1 MSLQIAV
8 AHTGQRFDADPVGFN
23 SVDALKQWIATVV
36 DIPPEH
42 QILLT
47 PRGKHVK
54 LQTLLTEKDLFVYDR
69 ELSAA
74 SQAASTEA
82 PLPEPLAPD
91 DPPDTLSSHT
101 DLRAWQTLF
110 QARRDWAYAVLEQ
123 SLAMSRAAS
132 QTFAEQATIEK
143 ATQAAVGNPGAHVK
157 GLEQKHREAK
167 EWFDGVEKEA
177 LENLRRLD
185 ADYGQ
190 LGAIPAK
197 GEFIQFLAK
206 ELRSAPTVQSVR
218 KSSSAG
224 RAMSLQ
230 DFLDFDSIKQATGV
244 SKSVRESFKK
254 HLADMGA
261 QVESIGDEYN
271 DLLGAAGQS
280 QSRSLV
286 DDAEEPP
293 RLYNEID
300 LVVKKVNSDLGHVMG
315 LPSDPKSVASVSKMA
330 LLHTRNFLPA
340 IKEYS
345 IEMSDLVRRSV
356 EQKNNA
362 ALGAVESMRGV
373 ADIGSNIARLHAELD
388 NINLPQEGMAAFE
401 LISLVGRLP
410 FVYGTLM
417 VESVRRREWAEKMQ
431 RDTSSLAEEM
441 ATFQEEEDR
450 RRKKWLKQV
459 LDVVNLEAVQT
470 SPSGFEM
477 NIQPEKSWPEVT
489 RDELNSYHKIL
500 QGLEGQS
507 TEAETL
513 AQTIKDLDRPTRQQ
527 VKRAKAFKMGSVHEP
542 AFGKNSQLVLR
553 GDDELRV
560 LKEANVKLEDELR
573 GSKSRVRRLED
584 VLHRQNHI
592 NRLSIGGGMP
602 SFGPQSLADPSTP
615 TIEAPSPVP
624 MVDHSRRSSVSS
636 RRFSTNQG
644 QDDKRRIVC
653 LEQELAAEK
662 EARASLEKEAQAKK
676 GEESALQK
684 QINEAVSTK
693 AELMENMKAQQKEFV
708 DERRSLEQEIQVYK
722 SKIEEAEDELD
733 RVLGS
738 RDHERTGVNA
748 KTQELVAE
756 IERVRRHA
764 AEQSK
769 EANKRVADIRAE
781 LEERKRVHDEQYQS
795 LSNAFTYLQ
804 PATTVPSNTQLLV
817 RHIEVLAERS
827 SDHLHALQQAVAMAK
842 AENESACRTANEQEM
857 ALKSKL
863 ANEETTTLSLREQL
877 DKANAKV
884 TSISTELDE
893 ERQHLHDLR
902 AKFAEGE
909 TGSEALRKR
918 VEEEEEKLGRLQI
931 ELAEERGHSNSLDV
945 ELMHL
950 QKKILKYEEFD
961 SSRTHERLR
970 RAKELSKRVYSQ
982 QDRLLR
988 LVDSLGYAI
997 AFEDGTMT
1005 LHRATKAGNSTTLS
1019 DTIGLS
1025 RSTTTPSPTPL
1036 KQQLESYADL
1046 SFLHWTE
1053 STDPEEEDQRYHELM
1068 ENLNRFDLDAFC
1080 EFFSKRMRDIEYT
1093 ARKFKHET
1101 RAYREKAKALQTESH
1116 NKIAYRS
1123 FKEGDLALFLPTRNQ
1138 ATRPWAAF
1146 NVGAPHFFLREE
1158 ESHRLQGRDWL
1169 VARISKV
1176 EERIVDLSK
1185 TLDTVA
1191 RASTDGRSLA
1201 SSSAVSFEDDNPF
1214 ELSDG
1219 LRWYLIEASEEKPG
1233 APGGPGLGKSAAAAA
1248 VTRIDGQGK
1257 MEKKAPGTDP
1267 AKTLGK
1273 SLDSRRSSG
1282 TSRKSVLVVSH
1293 RNSTDVGDAVA
1304 ESGPNSNNA
1313 TRGASPAGGNGP
1325 GPSHLR
1331 ESEASGAASEY
1342 QCRASSSERYVS
1354 PLRGLSL
1361 GSSSMVGSGVLRGAE
1376 ARMGSPDKQKV
1387 VREAEVARAVSPATS
1402 PRKQP
1407 PGRKG
1412 SIWDSLFHVDVTYQK
1427 SR

>member
-54 LQTLLTEKDLFVYDR
+54 LQTLLTEKELFVYHR
-69 ELSAA
+69 ELSSG
-74 SQAASTEA
+74 SQATSIEA
-82 PLPEPLAPD
+82 PLPEPFTPD

-110 QARRDWAYAVLEQ
+110 QARRDWAFAVLEQ
-123 SLAMSRAAS
+123 SLSMSRVAS

-143 ATQAAVGNPGAHVK
+143 ATQVAVGNPGAHVK
-157 GLEQKHREAK
+157 GLEQKHREARD
-167 EWFDGVEKEA
+167 WFDGVEKEA
-177 LENLRRLD
+177 VENLRRLD

-206 ELRSAPTVQSVR
+206 ELRSAQTAQSVR
-218 KSSSAG
+218 KTSAN
-224 RAMSLQ
+224 RTVTLQ
-230 DFLDFDSIKQATGV
+230 EFLDFDSIKQATGV
-244 SKSVRESFKK
+244 SKTVRESFEK

-261 QVESIGDEYN
+261 QAERIGVKYDE
-271 DLLGAAGQS
+271 LQSAAGQS
-280 QSRSLV
+280 RSRSLV
-286 DDAEEPP
+286 DDSEEPV

-300 LVVKKVNSDLGHVMG
+300 QVAKKVNSDLGHIMG
-315 LPSDPKSVASVSKMA
+315 LPLDSKSVAQVSKMA

-345 IEMSDLVRRSV
+345 IEMSDLIRRSV
-356 EQKNNA
+356 EQKNTAIRN
-362 ALGAVESMRGV
+362 AVESMRGV
-373 ADIGSNIARLHAELD
+373 ADIGSNIARLHSELD
-388 NINLPQEGMAAFE
+388 NINFPQEGMAAFE

-410 FVYGTLM
+410 FVYGALL

-431 RDTSSLAEEM
+431 KDTSSLAEEM
-441 ATFQEEEDR
+441 ATYQEEEER

-459 LDVVNLEAVQT
+459 SDVVNLDAVQT
-470 SPSGFEM
+470 SPLGFEM
-477 NIQPEKSWPEVT
+477 NIQPEKTSWPEVT
-489 RDELNSYHKIL
+489 RDELNDYHKIL

-542 AFGKNSQLVLR
+542 AFGRNSQLMLR

-560 LKEANVKLEDELR
+560 LKEVNAKLEDELR

-592 NRLSIGGGMP
+592 NRLSIGSGVP
-602 SFGPQSLADPSTP
+602 SFGQQSPADPSTP

-624 MVDHSRRSSVSS
+624 MVDISRRSSVSS

-644 QDDKRRIVC
+644 QEDKRRIVR
-653 LEQELAAEK
+653 LEQELATERDMR
-662 EARASLEKEAQAKK
+662 ARLEKETQAKK
-676 GEESALQK
+676 DESTTLQG
-684 QINEAVSTK
+684 QIEEAVAMK
-693 AELMENMKAQQKEFV
+693 AELMENMKAQQKEFA
-708 DERRSLEQEIQVYK
+708 DERRSLEEEIQTYK
-722 SKIEEAEDELD
+722 SKIEETEDELD

-738 RDHERTGVNA
+738 RDHERSGVDA
-748 KTQELVAE
+748 KIQELVAE

-769 EANKRVADIRAE
+769 ESNKRVADLRTE
-781 LEERKRVHDEQYQS
+781 LEERKRADGEQYES
-795 LSNAFTYLQ
+795 LSNVFTRLS
-804 PATTVPSNTQLLV
+804 PDTPVPGNNTALIM
-817 RHIEVLAERS
+817 RIEDLAQRI
-827 SDHLHALQQAVAMAK
+827 SDHLHEVQQAVAMAK
-842 AENESACRTANEQEM
+842 AENESARRTANEQET
-857 ALKSKL
+857 ALKSQL
-863 ANEETTTLSLREQL
+863 ANEETSTLALREQL
-877 DKANAKV
+877 DKSNAKV
-884 TSISTELDE
+884 ASLTAELDE
-893 ERQHLHDLR
+893 ERHHLHDLR
-902 AKFAEGE
+902 NKFAEGE

-918 VEEEEEKLGRLQI
+918 VEEEEEKVGKLQI

-950 QKKILKYEEFD
+950 QKKVLKYEEFD

-970 RAKELSKRVYSQ
+970 RAKELSKRAYSQ

-988 LVDSLGYAI
+988 LVDSLGYVI
-997 AFEDGTMT
+997 SFEDGTMT
-1005 LHRATKAGNSTTLS
+1005 LHRVSKVGNSTTLTNTV
-1019 DTIGLS
+1019 DLN
-1025 RSTTTPSPTPL
+1025 RSTTTPAPTPL
-1036 KQQLESYADL
+1036 KQQLENYSDL

-1053 STDPEEEDQRYHELM
+1053 STDPEEEDQRYQELM
-1068 ENLNRFDLDAFC
+1068 DHLNRFDLDTFC

-1176 EERIVDLSK
+1176 EERVVDLSK
-1185 TLDTVA
+1185 TIDTA
-1191 RASTDGRSLA
+1191 TRASLDGRSVA

-1219 LRWYLIEASEEKPG
+1219 LRWYLIEAAEEKPG

-1257 MEKKAPGTDP
+1257 MEQKAAADP

-1282 TSRKSVLVVSH
+1282 TSRKSVPVGGAGN
-1293 RNSTDVGDAVA
+1293 RNSMDAGDAAVD
-1304 ESGPNSNNA
+1304 SGLNSNTA
-1313 TRGASPAGGNGP
+1313 TRGASPAAGP

-1331 ESEASGAASEY
+1331 VSEASGPTSVDRLLEEQHY
-1342 QCRASSSERYVS
+1342 Q
-1354 PLRGLSL
+1354 
-1361 GSSSMVGSGVLRGAE
+1361 
-1376 ARMGSPDKQKV
+1376 
-1387 VREAEVARAVSPATS
+1387 VRKDHLWGP
-1402 PRKQP
+1402 
-1407 PGRKG
+1407 
-1412 SIWDSLFHVDVTYQK
+1412 
-1427 SR
+1427 